1 MEMTHYRLHERI
13 GYKVSLLSRL
23 MEARLENMMAE
34 HDVTRLMWCVL
45 SGVGLEG
52 VNTPSALADYIGIT
66 RPAVSRLLKTM
77 EQRGWLER
85 SGHDADGRGISVFLT
100 EIGKQKLNACQP
112 LVDELNAH
120 FTSKISDEDLAYF
133 NSLVD
138 RLTEG
143 EKARLTYL

>member
-1 MEMTHYRLHERI
+1 MTHYRLHERI

-23 MEARLENMMAE
+23 MEARLESMMAE

-45 SGVGLEG
+45 SGVGLED

-85 SGHDADGRGISVFLT
+85 SGHDTDGRGIAVFLT
-100 EIGKQKLNACQP
+100 KTGRQKLDACRP
-112 LVDELNAH
+112 LVEELNAH
-120 FTSKISDEDLAYF
+120 FTSKLSGEDLAHF
-133 NSLVD
+133 SSLID
-138 RLTEG
+138 RLAEG